1 MVYIIGGTI
10 SIILIFILIEVIYYN
25 RFQLIRIRI
34 SEAENNIEILLQK
47 KFQLLE
53 RTIKI
58 FVDYNSK
65 YDKDGYLDNLI
76 KIKNK
81 KINNFELNKELEKA
95 IAEYKG
101 LMDLDSGLR
110 EIESLRKINF
120 ELIEIDNDLNA
131 AKKFYNDN
139 IISYNKLIRCFP
151 SNIVSKV
158 YNYQMKDFYSD
169 EKVEIFEILKEK

>member
-65 YDKDGYLDNLI
+65 YDKD
-76 KIKNK
+76 
-81 KINNFELNKELEKA
+81 
-95 IAEYKG
+95 
-101 LMDLDSGLR
+101 
-110 EIESLRKINF
+110 
-120 ELIEIDNDLNA
+120 
-131 AKKFYNDN
+131 
-139 IISYNKLIRCFP
+139 
-151 SNIVSKV
+151 
-158 YNYQMKDFYSD
+158 
-169 EKVEIFEILKEK
+169 